1 MLFSV
6 RITNYQNNLMLNIC
20 DAPLLGKK
28 LIENNLKIHISE
40 SYYGERL
47 VEKDE
52 AENLLKKTN
61 PTSISATDFFT
72 NTKILNQKN
81 DIVCPKQ
88 YKFAQGHN
96 LYLFVSLKVGIK
108 IPYFFENI
116 VHKHLSYYKITFSI
130 RNS

>member
-28 LIENNLKIHISE
+28 LVENKLKMHISE

-52 AENLLKKTN
+52 AENLLKKCS
-61 PTSISATDFFT
+61 SINMVGKETISRPVSRGREKYPGEKQMSGAPF
-72 NTKILNQKN
+72 L
-81 DIVCPKQ
+81 IVFKM
-88 YKFAQGHN
+88 
-96 LYLFVSLKVGIK
+96 
-108 IPYFFENI
+108 
-116 VHKHLSYYKITFSI
+116 
-130 RNS
+130 

>member
-28 LIENNLKIHISE
+28 VVENKIKMHISE

-52 AENLLKKTN
+52 AENLLKKCS
-61 PTSISATDFFT
+61 SINMVGKETISLSVRLGIGSHQGVKEISGVPF
-72 NTKILNQKN
+72 L
-81 DIVCPKQ
+81 IVFK
-88 YKFAQGHN
+88 K
-96 LYLFVSLKVGIK
+96 
-108 IPYFFENI
+108 
-116 VHKHLSYYKITFSI
+116 
-130 RNS
+130 